1 MADDARYCG
10 SCGIESAVEPESQGL
25 RAERFVYR
33 PPGEVI
39 QEPGS
44 AGAASS
50 EPERHERNMAM
61 LVHASIFSGFV
72 IPFGNVVGPLVV
84 WLLKR
89 EESSFVDRHGK
100 AALNFQISLMIY
112 MLISAILVL
121 VLIGIIMLIGL
132 FIFDLVYTI
141 IAMIRASD
149 GKEMK
154 YPPAIP
160 FFK

>member
-1 MADDARYCG
+1 
-10 SCGIESAVEPESQGL
+10 
-25 RAERFVYR
+25 
-33 PPGEVI
+33 
-39 QEPGS
+39 
-44 AGAASS
+44 
-50 EPERHERNMAM
+50 
-61 LVHASIFSGFV
+61 
-72 IPFGNVVGPLVV
+72 
-84 WLLKR
+84 
-89 EESSFVDRHGK
+89 
-100 AALNFQISLMIY
+100 MIY
-112 MLISAILVL
+112 MLISTILVL

>member
-1 MADDARYCG
+1 
-10 SCGIESAVEPESQGL
+10 
-25 RAERFVYR
+25 
-33 PPGEVI
+33 
-39 QEPGS
+39 
-44 AGAASS
+44 
-50 EPERHERNMAM
+50 MAM

-149 GKEMK
+149 DKEMK
-154 YPPAIP
+154 YPLAIP